1 MFGDPA
7 RPEGRRI
14 DNIVYQRAE
23 AIKRRAAGETLA
35 SSQGFPIFV
44 EAKLYELK
52 LERGIGPCSPS
63 RAFAQ
68 TNSRFDRST
77 ARYDTDPDRP
87 SFRAHPHARARNH

>member
-52 LERGIGPCSPS
+52 LERGNWPL
-63 RAFAQ
+63 FAVSGLCADEL
-68 TNSRFDRST
+68 TVRSLDRSI
-77 ARYDTDPDRP
+77 
-87 SFRAHPHARARNH
+87 